1 MTVVTDLFKNANKV
15 QLHYWFSDKSHTMDA
30 LIHNKCEREL
40 LELTKAIASACG
52 VSVKMETEPSARG
65 GLKGWVTIIAK
76 SEKKTPPVKIALVTS
91 MVTASM
97 VTPLHVSI
105 REVAGELIDRWMPEK
120 DLSAETKEQFEQG
133 ISSLKTEAAAIIP
146 LLDQSNLV
154 KKRRSNFFDLLRKY
168 QKVKKVSLVL
178 DDSSRRPVSAEQF
191 VERDAFKNFILVSDQ
206 LPPQVQ
212 ENAVVEIVSPV
223 LSKGKFKWKGNY
235 NNSPISFSMK
245 SDEFISLVQSGKV
258 EFKSGTTIN
267 CTVEIERK
275 INSEGIEKITSYNIL
290 HVNSY
295 QEQGKLI
302 ETTEGKQQKQKP
314 EVTKRQL
321 DLFG

>member
-1 MTVVTDLFKNANKV
+1 MTIVTDLFKNANKV

-40 LELTKAIASACG
+40 LELTKAIASVCG
-52 VSVKMETEPSARG
+52 VSIKMETEPSARG

-76 SEKKTPPVKIALVTS
+76 SEKKTPAVKIALVTTL
-91 MVTASM
+91 VTASM
-97 VTPLHVSI
+97 ATPLHVSI
-105 REVAGELIDRWMPEK
+105 SQVAGELIERLMIDK
-120 DLSAETKEQFEQG
+120 DILEGMKEQFEQG
-133 ISSLKTEAAAIIP
+133 ISSLKTEAAVIIP

-178 DDSSRRPVSAEQF
+178 DDSSRRPMTTEQF
-191 VERDAFKNFILVSDQ
+191 VERDAFKNFILVSDH
-206 LPPQVQ
+206 LPPLVQ
-212 ENAVVEIVSPV
+212 ENALVEIVSPV

-267 CTVEIERK
+267 CTLEMERK

-295 QEQGKLI
+295 QEQGKPV

>member
-15 QLHYWFSDKSHTMDA
+15 QLHYWFNDKSHTMDA

-40 LELTKAIASACG
+40 LELTKAIASVCG
-52 VSVKMETEPSARG
+52 VSIKMETEPSARG

-76 SEKKTPPVKIALVTS
+76 SEKKTPAMKIALVTAL
-91 MVTASM
+91 VTASM
-97 VTPLHVSI
+97 TTPLHSSI
-105 REVAGELIDRWMPEK
+105 NQVADGLIGRLLLGN
-120 DLSAETKEQFEQG
+120 DLSEEENAQFGLAVEA
-133 ISSLKTEAAAIIP
+133 LKSEAAAVIP

-178 DDSSRRPVSAEQF
+178 DDSSRRPVTAEQF
-191 VERDAFKNFILVSDQ
+191 VERDAFKNFILVSDH

-212 ENAVVEIVSPV
+212 ENAMVEIVSPV
-223 LSKGKFKWKGNY
+223 LSKGKFKWKGIY
-235 NNSPISFSMK
+235 GNSPISFSMK

-267 CTVEIERK
+267 CTLEVERK

-295 QEQGKLI
+295 QEQGKPV
-302 ETTEGKQQKQKP
+302 ETPEGKQHKQKQD
-314 EVTKRQL
+314 VAKRQL